1 MAKEQHIDAD
11 LFRIFVEKKVYLEF
25 ARQFLSAEQIDEVDH
40 SSLPGLH

>member
-1 MAKEQHIDAD
+1 MGREQHMAAD
-11 LFRIFVEKKVYLEF
+11 LFSIFVEKKVYLEF